1 MCGVAT
7 TCGRPDE
14 RLVGRRLDHEHVE
27 ARTGDMAP
35 LDGIGERRLVD
46 QLTAR
51 SVDDAHAGL
60 AGGEPR
66 RIEQVPGL
74 GGRGNVQRDVVG
86 AAAQVVE
93 RHELGAHRRRD
104 LLGDERVVRQHVH
117 SECARAVGDFL
128 ADSAEPDDAERLAAH
143 FGAGE
148 TLLVPHASLHGR
160 IGGAD
165 RARQREHQC
174 PGVFGHADAVRAGC
188 IHDDDAAIRGGG
200 DVDVV
205 HAGAGTGDYPKP
217 WGGSDELRIDL
228 GRAANDQR
236 VSVGEVLGQFRGR
249 PPGPRVNGETRNG
262 SEDFNGR

>member
-1 MCGVAT
+1 M
-7 TCGRPDE
+7 
-14 RLVGRRLDHEHVE
+14 
-27 ARTGDMAP
+27 
-35 LDGIGERRLVD
+35 
-46 QLTAR
+46 
-51 SVDDAHAGL
+51 
-60 AGGEPR
+60 
-66 RIEQVPGL
+66 
-74 GGRGNVQRDVVG
+74 
-86 AAAQVVE
+86 
-93 RHELGAHRRRD
+93 
-104 LLGDERVVRQHVH
+104 H
-117 SECARAVGDFL
+117 SEGARAVGDFL

-148 TLLVPHASLHGR
+148 TLLVPHAFFHGR

-188 IHDDDAAIRGGG
+188 IHDDDAAIRGGS

-205 HAGAGTGDYPKP
+205 HAGAGTGDYPEP
-217 WGGSDELRIDL
+217 GGGSDELRIDL